1 MDSSQRVLIT
11 GAGSGLGRALAFR
24 YAEAGWR
31 VACADIKLA
40 RAEETVSL
48 ITGFGIGAMALEVDV
63 GSDDSFEALR
73 DMVLAA
79 WDGVDLVINN
89 AGVSGGGSVLNTS
102 MSDWQWMLNI
112 NLLGVVRGCRLF
124 GPIMVEQGAGHIVNI
139 ASFAALAGGPGM
151 ATYATAKAGVVTVSE
166 GLRADLD
173 GSGIGVSVVC
183 PSFFQTNLLG
193 GFRAPDKTSLNMAT
207 ALMSSAKET
216 ASDIAEAIYKGVER
230 GEFLILPSAL
240 VRKSWRLKRWFP
252 ELYFRKLMQMVRTR
266 GAS

>member
-1 MDSSQRVLIT
+1 
-11 GAGSGLGRALAFR
+11 
-24 YAEAGWR
+24 
-31 VACADIKLA
+31 
-40 RAEETVSL
+40 
-48 ITGFGIGAMALEVDV
+48 
-63 GSDDSFEALR
+63 
-73 DMVLAA
+73 
-79 WDGVDLVINN
+79 
-89 AGVSGGGSVLNTS
+89 
-102 MSDWQWMLNI
+102 
-112 NLLGVVRGCRLF
+112 
-124 GPIMVEQGAGHIVNI
+124 
-139 ASFAALAGGPGM
+139 M
-151 ATYATAKAGVVTVSE
+151 ATSATAKAGVVTVSE

-183 PSFFQTNLLG
+183 PSFFQTNLLE

-252 ELYFRKLMQMVRTR
+252 ELYFRKLMKMVRTR